1 MPLKK
6 FIPFNPTIPL
16 HRLYLKEIVLNAEVD
31 LCAKMCMCEIL
42 ERGYLIIIDDWLA

>member
-1 MPLKK
+1 M
-6 FIPFNPTIPL
+6 IPL
-16 HRLYLKEIVLNAEVD
+16 HRLYLKEIVLNEEVD